1 MENLLEQIALCI
13 QRGKIDAVTAYPPDM
28 KGMKGA
34 GELTLDAL
42 NSGIDA
48 NRILSEALI
57 PAMSIVGDLF
67 RENKLFVPQVLMSA
81 KAMSTAM
88 VHLKPYF
95 NSGAIAKRGTFVIG
109 TVSGDLHD
117 IGKNLVAMMVEG
129 NGWSVIDLGIDVK
142 SDKFIEAAQMYPDAI
157 IGMSAL
163 LTTTMESMKQS
174 VGDLKNN
181 YPKRKIVVGGAPL
194 SHKFASEIGADLFAP
209 DPTSMIQYLNT
220 NIIIQS

>member
-117 IGKNLVAMMVEG
+117 IGKNLVTMMAG
-129 NGWSVIDLGIDVK
+129 GRMAGWNSIVYCNNKV
-142 SDKFIEAAQMYPDAI
+142 SAAARN
-157 IGMSAL
+157 A
-163 LTTTMESMKQS
+163 
-174 VGDLKNN
+174 
-181 YPKRKIVVGGAPL
+181 
-194 SHKFASEIGADLFAP
+194 AS
-209 DPTSMIQYLNT
+209 
-220 NIIIQS
+220 